1 MANTPTARDLAPLVA
16 AVILIHVSRA
26 IAGATRSRE
35 RARLTGLCVT
45 LAAGRLLYNLFLH
58 PLRGYPGP
66 PSWAASPMPKAMH
79 VLMGTYGRK
88 TVEFHGIYGP
98 TVRVAP
104 GELAFIGGALL
115 YSPR

>member
-1 MANTPTARDLAPLVA
+1 
-16 AVILIHVSRA
+16 
-26 IAGATRSRE
+26 
-35 RARLTGLCVT
+35 
-45 LAAGRLLYNLFLH
+45 
-58 PLRGYPGP
+58 
-66 PSWAASPMPKAMH
+66 MPKAMH